1 MINTENHFRQDNLSE
16 NGSSDVL
23 HSFKVLSNY
32 WKMLFER
39 LSETTSIKLKKKLK
53 AQVNWQIYICNGIGI

>member
-32 WKMLFER
+32 WKMLLER
-39 LSETTSIKLKKKLK
+39 LSETTSIKFKIKLK
-53 AQVNWQIYICNGIGI
+53 AQVN